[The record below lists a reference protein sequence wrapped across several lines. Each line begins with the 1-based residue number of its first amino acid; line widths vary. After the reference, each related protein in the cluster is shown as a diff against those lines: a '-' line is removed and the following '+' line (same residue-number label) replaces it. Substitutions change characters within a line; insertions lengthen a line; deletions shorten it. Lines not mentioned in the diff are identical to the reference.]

1 MRIFD
6 ILYNPISVQ
15 PPHGSTPPLDSNLL
29 RHSLR
34 LWLINLCHGK
44 SFIAPASET
53 AALIVSIS
61 VCFGILIYACSDM
74 SCMREIGFISRDSQR
89 LD

>member
-34 LWLINLCHGK
+34 LLVN
-44 SFIAPASET
+44 
-53 AALIVSIS
+53 
-61 VCFGILIYACSDM
+61 
-74 SCMREIGFISRDSQR
+74 
-89 LD
+89 